1 MSRLA
6 DTRPAASPGVR
17 YGLIYGIGF
26 LLYFV
31 VQLAVFRTGGFSWQ
45 DSGVFAV
52 ANSFPP
58 ALLGVAVVG
67 IYQRGSPQGR
77 RGVAAALRHV
87 GLGAAFAVTVTLLA
101 NLIMLAGVGPRFKW
115 RPETVLWMMII
126 AALIFGI
133 LATAAHARRVEA
145 TLDQER
151 ARSAEAEA
159 LRSRAELA
167 ALRAR
172 LNPHFLFNTLH
183 SLLALVRTNPR
194 QAEEGIEH
202 FGDLIR
208 YSLELSVGAEE
219 RTLRQEWELVETY
232 LELEKLRLGDRL
244 RVRARLDPAAA
255 DARVPALT
263 LQPLVE
269 NAVRHAIAPRA
280 GGGTLDLLGS
290 LDNGEVV
297 VRVADDGPGASPE
310 ALAAGTGL
318 GLRLVRERLER
329 LYEREARMELAPV
342 EGGGLSVTLRI
353 PREID

>member
-1 MSRLA
+1 VRRLA
-6 DTRPAASPGVR
+6 DSRPAPSAGTR
-17 YGLIYGIGF
+17 YGLVYGIGF
-26 LLYFV
+26 LLYFDI
-31 VQLAVFRTGGFSWQ
+31 QLAVFRIGGFSWQ
-45 DSGVFAV
+45 DAVVFAV
-52 ANSFPP
+52 ANTFPP
-58 ALLGVAVVG
+58 AALGLAVVG
-67 IYQRGSPQGR
+67 AYRRESPVRR
-77 RGVAAALRHV
+77 RGVVAVLRHLAF
-87 GLGAAFAVTVTLLA
+87 GLGFAVSVTLLA
-101 NLIMLAGVGPRFKW
+101 NLIMLAGLGPRFKW
-115 RPETVLWMMII
+115 RPESILWMLII

-151 ARSAEAEA
+151 ARAAEAEA

-183 SLLALVRTNPR
+183 SLLALVRTNPQ
-194 QAEEGIEH
+194 QAEEGIER
-202 FGDLIR
+202 FGDLMR
-208 YSLELSVGAEE
+208 YSLELSGGAEE

-232 LELEKLRLGDRL
+232 LELERLRLGDRL
-244 RVRARLDPAAA
+244 RVRARLDPGAAE
-255 DARVPALT
+255 ARVPALT

-269 NAVRHAIAPRA
+269 NAVKYAIAPRA
-280 GGGTLDLLGS
+280 SGGTLELRGS

-297 VRVADDGPGASPE
+297 VRVADDGPGATAE
-310 ALAAGTGL
+310 ALAAGAGL

-329 LYEREARMELAPV
+329 LYDREARMELAPV